1 MKWLELKSD
10 NRKVAFTATLITGI
24 LILVYIVCQF
34 LYTTLDATEERRYTL
49 TPATKKLVKS
59 LDDRVYIKVL
69 LDGKF
74 PAGFKRLR
82 ESTADIL
89 RQFAQVSSQIE
100 YDFENPNAGS
110 VDEIN
115 DRRKDLGKK
124 GIIPTQLRVN
134 EGTVASTQYIYPY
147 AIMHFGSRSI
157 VVNLLQDDIPGADK
171 DLILNNSIALLEYK
185 IADGIQKLKQFA
197 PATVAFSTGQGELTD
212 RQTGSLE
219 KDLRTAHDVRR
230 INLDSVIVIPSVVK
244 VLIIAKPI
252 EHFTEGQLFMLDQ
265 YIMHGGKVIFLL
277 DPLTVSIDSVNKNK
291 FYIPFIND
299 LGLDP
304 LLFKLGARVN
314 PNLVLDLQCTK
325 IPMVVGMQGDKPQTE
340 LFPWYYHV
348 LVSGT
353 SNHPITKGLDR
364 IQLEFPS
371 TVDTIHTAT
380 QVRKTML
387 LESSQNARTQLTPV
401 RLSFD
406 ILKEQPDLALFNK
419 SHLGLALMLEGTFQS
434 MFANRLSEKQL
445 ATLKEAGVEFKA
457 EGDSAKVLIVTD
469 GDIAKNLVNASTG
482 EIAPLGFNKY
492 ENSTYTGNR
501 DFLLNAV
508 EYMLDDRGVLEARTK
523 DIKLR
528 LLNVA
533 KAKEEGMKWQLINIL
548 GPLGLIL
555 VLGIL
560 YQYIRKRKYGS
571 AA

>member
-277 DPLTVSIDSVNKNK
+277 DPLTISIDSVNKNK

>member
-348 LVSGT
+348 LVSST

-533 KAKEEGMKWQLINIL
+533 KAKEEGMKWQLMNIL

>member
-1 MKWLELKSD
+1 MKLPGLKSD
-10 NRKVAFTATLITGI
+10 NRKNFFSAALISGI
-24 LILVYIVCQF
+24 LTLVYIVCQF
-34 LYTTLDATEERRYTL
+34 LYTTMDATEERRYTL
-49 TPATKKLVKS
+49 TPATMKLVKS
-59 LDDRVYIKVL
+59 LDDRVYIKIL

-89 RQFAQVSSQIE
+89 RQFSQVNSQIE
-100 YDFENPNAGS
+100 YEFEDPNKGS
-110 VDEIN
+110 VEEIN

-147 AIMHFGSRSI
+147 AIMHYGSRSI
-157 VVNLLQDDIPGADK
+157 VINLLQDDIPGADK
-171 DLILNNSIALLEYK
+171 ELILNNSIALLEYK

-197 PATVAFSTGQGELTD
+197 PATIAFTTGQGELTD
-212 RQTGSLE
+212 KQTGSIE
-219 KDLRTAHDVRR
+219 KDLRTSHDVRR
-230 INLDSVIVIPSVVK
+230 VNLDSVIIIPDIVK
-244 VLIIAKPI
+244 LLIIAKPV
-252 EHFTEGQLFMLDQ
+252 EHFSEAQLFMLDQ
-265 YIMHGGKVIFLL
+265 YLMHGGKAIFLI
-277 DPLTVSIDSVNKNK
+277 DPLNVSIDSINRNKY
-291 FYIPFIND
+291 YIPPVYD

-304 LLFKLGARVN
+304 LFFKMGARVN

-325 IPMVVGMQGDKPQTE
+325 IPMVVGMQGDKVQTE

-348 LVSGT
+348 LVSST

-371 TVDTIHTAT
+371 SVDTIQTAT
-380 QVRKTML
+380 KVQKTFL
-387 LESSQNARTQLTPV
+387 LQSSQHSRTQLTPV
-401 RLSFD
+401 RISFD
-406 ILKEQPDLALFNK
+406 ILKEEPDLALFNK
-419 SHLGLALMLEGTFQS
+419 SHLGLAVMLEGTFQS

-445 ATLKEAGVEFKA
+445 AILQQAGVAFKA
-457 EGDSAKVLIVTD
+457 EGDSAKIMIVTD
-469 GDIAKNLVNASTG
+469 GDMIKNLVNATTG
-482 EIAPLGFNKY
+482 DIAPLGYNKY

-501 DFLLNAV
+501 DFLMNSV

-528 LLNVA
+528 LLNAPKA
-533 KAKEEGMKWQLINIL
+533 KAESLKWQLINIL

-555 VLGIL
+555 VLGVV
-560 YQYIRKRKYGS
+560 YQYIRKRKYGI

>member
-1 MKWLELKSD
+1 MKLPGLKSD
-10 NRKVAFTATLITGI
+10 NRKVAISATLITGI

-34 LYTTLDATEERRYTL
+34 LYTTIDATEERRYTL
-49 TPATKKLVKS
+49 TPATKNLVKS
-59 LDDRVYIKVL
+59 LNDRVYIKVL

-82 ESTADIL
+82 DATSDIL
-89 RQFAQVSSQIE
+89 RQFAQVNSEIE
-100 YDFENPNAGS
+100 YDFENPNEGS
-110 VDEIN
+110 VQEIN

-147 AIMHFGSRSI
+147 AIMHYGSRSI

-171 DLILNNSIALLEYK
+171 ELILNNSIALLEYK

-197 PATVAFSTGQGELTD
+197 PATIAFTTGQGELTD
-212 RQTGSLE
+212 KQTGSIE
-219 KDLRTAHDVRR
+219 KDLRTSHDVRR
-230 INLDSVIVIPSVVK
+230 INLDSVIIIPDIVK
-244 VLIIAKPI
+244 VLIIAKPM
-252 EHFTEGQLFMLDQ
+252 EHFSEAQLFMLDQ
-265 YIMHGGKVIFLL
+265 YLMHGGKVIFLI
-277 DPLTVSIDSVNKNK
+277 DPLIVSIDSINNNKY
-291 FYIPFIND
+291 YIPPIND

-304 LLFKLGARVN
+304 LFFKFGARVN

-348 LVSGT
+348 LVSST

-371 TVDTIHTAT
+371 SVDTIQTAT
-380 QVRKTML
+380 KVRKTML
-387 LESSQNARTQLTPV
+387 LQSSTNSRTQLTPV
-401 RLSFD
+401 RISFD
-406 ILKEQPDLALFNK
+406 ILKEEPDLALFNK
-419 SHLGLALMLEGTFQS
+419 SHLGLAVMLEGSFQS

-445 ATLKEAGVEFKA
+445 ATLKQAGVEFKA
-457 EGDSAKVLIVTD
+457 EGDSAKMLIVTD
-469 GDIAKNLVNASTG
+469 GDIIKNLVNATTG
-482 EIAPLGFNKY
+482 DIAPLGYNKY
-492 ENSTYTGNR
+492 ENSTYTGTR
-501 DFLLNAV
+501 DFLLNSV

-533 KAKEEGMKWQLINIL
+533 KAKEEGIKWQLINIL

-555 VLGIL
+555 LL
-560 YQYIRKRKYGS
+560 
-571 AA
+571 

>member
-560 YQYIRKRKYGS
+560 YQYIRKRKYGR

>member
-1 MKWLELKSD
+1 
-10 NRKVAFTATLITGI
+10 
-24 LILVYIVCQF
+24 
-34 LYTTLDATEERRYTL
+34 
-49 TPATKKLVKS
+49 
-59 LDDRVYIKVL
+59 
-69 LDGKF
+69 
-74 PAGFKRLR
+74 
-82 ESTADIL
+82 
-89 RQFAQVSSQIE
+89 QFAQVSSQIE

-124 GIIPTQLRVN
+124 RIIPTQLRVN

-348 LVSGT
+348 LVSST

-523 DIKLR
+523 D
-528 LLNVA
+528 
-533 KAKEEGMKWQLINIL
+533 
-548 GPLGLIL
+548 
-555 VLGIL
+555 
-560 YQYIRKRKYGS
+560 
-571 AA
+571 

>member
-348 LVSGT
+348 LVSST

-560 YQYIRKRKYGS
+560 YQYIRKRKYGR

>member
-348 LVSGT
+348 LVSST

>member
-10 NRKVAFTATLITGI
+10 NRKVLFTAVLVSGI

-49 TPATKKLVKS
+49 TPATQKLVKS

-110 VDEIN
+110 IDEIN

-134 EGTVASTQYIYPY
+134 EGSVASTQYIYPY

-371 TVDTIHTAT
+371 T
-380 QVRKTML
+380 
-387 LESSQNARTQLTPV
+387 E
-401 RLSFD
+401 
-406 ILKEQPDLALFNK
+406 
-419 SHLGLALMLEGTFQS
+419 
-434 MFANRLSEKQL
+434 
-445 ATLKEAGVEFKA
+445 
-457 EGDSAKVLIVTD
+457 
-469 GDIAKNLVNASTG
+469 
-482 EIAPLGFNKY
+482 
-492 ENSTYTGNR
+492 
-501 DFLLNAV
+501 
-508 EYMLDDRGVLEARTK
+508 
-523 DIKLR
+523 
-528 LLNVA
+528 
-533 KAKEEGMKWQLINIL
+533 
-548 GPLGLIL
+548 
-555 VLGIL
+555 
-560 YQYIRKRKYGS
+560 
-571 AA
+571 